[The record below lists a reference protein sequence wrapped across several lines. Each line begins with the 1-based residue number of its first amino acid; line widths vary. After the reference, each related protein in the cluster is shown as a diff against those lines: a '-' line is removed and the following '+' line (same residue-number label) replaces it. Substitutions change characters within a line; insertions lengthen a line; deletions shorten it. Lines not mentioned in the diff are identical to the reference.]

1 MNILE
6 ENVNQNEN
14 STSGYVSY
22 EAYVET
28 WEDEMPRADFD
39 RLNRIASSMVDAL
52 ASRFVD
58 KNDYHVKDAV
68 LWQIWF
74 MRQKGS
80 LAACFEKKPLKESF
94 ADYAIERQRE
104 GKTVRLFG
112 VELCPVMVEL
122 LRVGG
127 VITTW
132 I

>member
-1 MNILE
+1 MRTE
-6 ENVNQNEN
+6 
-14 STSGYVSY
+14 GYVTY
-22 EAYVET
+22 EEYVET
-28 WEDEMPRADFD
+28 WEDEMPRADFE

-52 ASRFVD
+52 AARFVD
-58 KNDYHVKDAV
+58 GNDYHVQDAV

-80 LAACFEKKPLKESF
+80 LAACFEQKPLKESF
-94 ADYAIERQRE
+94 ADYAIERQRAGE
-104 GKTVRLFG
+104 VVRLFG
-112 VELCPVMVEL
+112 VELCPMAVEL